1 MTNVVFERRRWW
13 LFVIV
18 SALFFHIT
26 ASTFTSLGVVMPF
39 MIEEL
44 SWSWTQA
51 GFGFTLLSL
60 LVGLSGRM
68 PAWTLRKFGIKA
80 TFGIGGL
87 LMAIGF
93 CLLALTTGLYQFYA
107 GASILGVGYA
117 LCATVP
123 AIHMLNNW
131 MPDRRAFAIG
141 TYMTIGGLGGVAG
154 PLMVTF
160 IVEFTGSWRV
170 HWWLM
175 TITILLL
182 ALLAVIFV
190 TSEPD
195 ESIRV
200 DEGAET
206 PKTKRSDKVY
216 ITEVDWN
223 FREVLRV
230 PQYYIIVFA
239 MTMVL
244 FCEVSLNSW
253 QPTHLATLGYSAGM
267 AALALSAH
275 QAFNALSRG
284 LGGALASRIDPK
296 WLLVSALAAEIV
308 GMWALAVASNPII
321 IAVFAFGAGYGFGMC
336 LLSTAILLVNYFGP
350 RDNPEILGT
359 MHLFTTF
366 AALAPVMGGYIGDT
380 VGSFAIV
387 FQSYSVVLLVVLVLA
402 ILMKPPKKPVIPQS
416 ETQPTK

>member
-1 MTNVVFERRRWW
+1 MTNAAFERRRWW
-13 LFVIV
+13 LFALV

-44 SWSWTQA
+44 SWNWTQA

-60 LVGLSGRM
+60 MVGLSGTV

-80 TFGIGGL
+80 TFGIGGM

-93 CLLALTTGLYQFYA
+93 SLLALTAGLYQFFV

-123 AIHMLNNW
+123 GIHFLNNW
-131 MPDRRAFAIG
+131 MPDKRAFAIG

-160 IVEFTGSWRV
+160 IVDFTGSWRM

-182 ALLAVIFV
+182 TLLAVIFV

-195 ESIRV
+195 EPIKV
-200 DEGAET
+200 EGGDGTSE
-206 PKTKRSDKVY
+206 TKRSDKVY
-216 ITEVDWN
+216 VTPVDWK
-223 FREVLRV
+223 FRDVLRV
-230 PQYYIIVFA
+230 PQYYIIVAA

-244 FCEVSLNSW
+244 FCEVSMNSW
-253 QPTHLATLGYSAGM
+253 QPTHLATLGYSAGV

-284 LGGALASRIDPK
+284 LGGALANRIDPK

-308 GMWALAVASNPII
+308 GMWALASATNPIV
-321 IAVFAFGAGYGFGMC
+321 IAIFAFGAGYGFGMC
-336 LLSTAILLVNYFGP
+336 LLSTAVLLVNYFGP

-359 MHLFTTF
+359 MHLFTTL
-366 AALAPVMGGYIGDT
+366 AAMAPVMGGYIGDRF
-380 VGSFAIV
+380 GSFAIV
-387 FQSYSVVLLVVLVLA
+387 FQSYSVVLFVVLVFA
-402 ILMKPPKKPVIPQS
+402 IFMRPPQRSPASQTEAEPA
-416 ETQPTK
+416 E